1 MAKKINMIGYQT
13 GKLTVIGEAPSK
25 YGQSMWLCQCECGN
39 TCTHTG
45 GSLRRNKVKSCG
57 CVYKATRVE
66 VARKSIAKEKHG
78 GSYSRLYYMWAS
90 MKARCYYKGDVS
102 YKHYGG
108 RGIEVCDEWKNDFAA
123 FRDWAMKNGYDPNA
137 ERNQC
142 TIDRIDV
149 NGNYCPENCK
159 WSNAHEQ
166 SNNRRNSFV
175 ITYAGKTLH
184 TSEWSKITG
193 IPRSTI
199 YARYRYGW
207 TADEIFTPVNQSRK
221 RNPLHKKQPA
231 KYPRKSTLLEVAH

>member
-1 MAKKINMIGYQT
+1 
-13 GKLTVIGEAPSK
+13 
-25 YGQSMWLCQCECGN
+25 
-39 TCTHTG
+39 
-45 GSLRRNKVKSCG
+45 
-57 CVYKATRVE
+57 
-66 VARKSIAKEKHG
+66 
-78 GSYSRLYYMWAS
+78 MWAS

-108 RGIEVCDEWKNDFAA
+108 RGIKVCDEWKNDFAA

-184 TSEWSKITG
+184 ASEWSKITG

-207 TADEIFTPVNQSRK
+207 TADELFTPVNQSRK

-231 KYPRKSTLLEVAH
+231 KHPRKLSLLEVAH